1 MKQAHINI
9 EIANKAVLQPIEQ
22 VAQDKLG
29 IDRASLELYGNYKAK
44 IPVSFFQSLHEKP
57 DGPCF
62 GR

>member
-1 MKQAHINI
+1 MKHTHINI

-44 IPVSFFQSLHEKP
+44 IPVSFFQSLPQKP